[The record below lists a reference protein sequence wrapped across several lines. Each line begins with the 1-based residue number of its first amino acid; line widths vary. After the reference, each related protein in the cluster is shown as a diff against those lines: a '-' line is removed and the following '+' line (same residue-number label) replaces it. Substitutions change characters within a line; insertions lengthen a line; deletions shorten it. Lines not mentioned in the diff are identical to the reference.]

1 MWIWE
6 AMPFGQGGKDFVFF
20 GNERSSLKNISL
32 MLRCFAVRQHKQR
45 QGLTHVSY

>member
-6 AMPFGQGGKDFVFF
+6 AVPFGQGGKDFVFF

-32 MLRCFAVRQHKQR
+32 MSFAVRQHKQR